1 MTPSFRVIHQLP
13 TPIDSSS
20 ALSSNVQHEYPSAA
34 FISPQ
39 VAVVADGNGL
49 LYVIPIRDNNDVGS
63 EPVGVFT
70 LPSGVPFRLHH
81 LHRAGPATV
90 ILLLSSRYYSEDLQK
105 NKPGPVAFDIWAVK
119 VDLFSLR
126 STGITESR
134 PFEVLWHRRGE
145 DVPVYTTFVNK
156 LNAHLIIGGSS
167 YRDPKTPQKVAS
179 TYHEPTPD
187 EMAPIPRANE
197 NLDASPSDQE
207 KKFYPYSW
215 TQSSDSV
222 TVAFPLPSTTPKT
235 AFKVFFTTQTLTV
248 HVDNNNVNNDELTTP
263 TTLPIPIPIPHY
275 SAKALW
281 ADINPSS
288 SFWTWDREGEQKWGL
303 LTLHMEKKHE
313 GTRWMHVFN
322 PSPRRP
328 ASTTTTPPQLD
339 LKGSG
344 SDVDIEV
351 PETLDPSE
359 LWHIR
364 ESLEKYTS
372 ALRDGEDASGLGLGK
387 GLSSLADG
395 EMDEEVDANVG
406 RRVRLTWVRG
416 GGGGMDTNEIAA
428 ESEGAAAD
436 QVQEEDD
443 EQFVHLLS
451 TPLPGSLG
459 LEQEDDVSLI
469 LKHDLDGT
477 VFTLQS
483 SSSKANHNT
492 TWSTPQ
498 WIHTSTYSAL
508 SFVLAS
514 KQDTRFTHHL
524 FLPSSDS
531 NSPSGGAVLAFEGG
545 SSRGR
550 GGNLYIYRSVPTR
563 KEKWAKQAVLKVDD
577 GLGGALLGVG
587 CIMSKGG
594 EKMVVCLTEG
604 ELVVIQGI

>member
-1 MTPSFRVIHQLP
+1 MP

-20 ALSSNVQHEYPSAA
+20 ALSSNVQREYPSAA

-39 VAVVADGNGL
+39 AAVVADGNGL
-49 LYVIPIRDNNDVGS
+49 LYVIPIRDNDVGS

-70 LPSGVPFRLHH
+70 LPTGVPFRLHH
-81 LHRAGPATV
+81 LHRAGPTTV
-90 ILLLSSRYYSEDLQK
+90 ILLLSSRYYSQEFQ
-105 NKPGPVAFDIWAVK
+105 NKPGSVAFDIWAVK
-119 VDLFSLR
+119 VALFSLR
-126 STGITESR
+126 PTGISNSR
-134 PFEVLWHRRGE
+134 PLEVLWHRRGE
-145 DVPVYTTFVNK
+145 DVPMYTTFVDK

-167 YRDPKTPQKVAS
+167 YRDPETPKKLA
-179 TYHEPTPD
+179 TPYDEPTPD

-197 NLDASPSDQE
+197 ILDASPPSDQD
-207 KKFYPYSW
+207 KKLYPYSW
-215 TQSSDSV
+215 TQSPDSV

-235 AFKVFFTTQTLTV
+235 MIKVFFTTQTLTV
-248 HVDNNNVNNDELTTP
+248 HVDNNNNNDELM
-263 TTLPIPIPIPHY
+263 TLPMPIPIPHY

-303 LTLHMEKKHE
+303 LTLHMEKKHD

-328 ASTTTTPPQLD
+328 ATATTFPAEPD
-339 LKGSG
+339 LGSSG
-344 SDVDIEV
+344 PSDMMEMEV

-395 EMDEEVDANVG
+395 EMDEEADANVG
-406 RRVRLTWVRG
+406 RRVCLTWIRG
-416 GGGGMDTNEIAA
+416 GVVMDTNEKIAVK
-428 ESEGAAAD
+428 EGAAD
-436 QVQEEDD
+436 QVEEE
-443 EQFVHLLS
+443 EQFVQLLS

-459 LEQEDDVSLI
+459 IDEEVSLI

-483 SSSKANHNT
+483 SKA
-492 TWSTPQ
+492 TPQ
-498 WIHTSTYSAL
+498 WTHTSTYSAL

-524 FLPSSDS
+524 LPSSDP

-550 GGNLYIYRSVPTR
+550 GGNLYIYHSVPTS

-587 CIMSKGG
+587 CVRGEGG

>member
-1 MTPSFRVIHQLP
+1 M
-13 TPIDSSS
+13 
-20 ALSSNVQHEYPSAA
+20 
-34 FISPQ
+34 
-39 VAVVADGNGL
+39 ADGSGL
-49 LYVIPIRDNNDVGS
+49 LYVIPIRDNNDIGS

-70 LPSGVPFRLHH
+70 LPTGVPFRLHH
-81 LHRAGPATV
+81 LHRAGPTTV
-90 ILLLSSRYYSEDLQK
+90 ILLLSSRYYSEEFQK
-105 NKPGPVAFDIWAVK
+105 NKSGSVVFDIWAVK

-126 STGITESR
+126 STGISESR
-134 PFEVLWHRRGE
+134 PLSVLWHRRGE
-145 DVPVYTTFVNK
+145 DVPVYTTFVDK

-167 YRDPKTPQKVAS
+167 YRDPAETQKLAS
-179 TYHEPTPD
+179 PYDEPTPD
-187 EMAPIPRANE
+187 EMAPIPRADE
-197 NLDASPSDQE
+197 NFDASPSDQD
-207 KKFYPYSW
+207 KKLYPYSW
-215 TQSSDSV
+215 IQSSDSV
-222 TVAFPLPSTTPKT
+222 TVAIPLPSTTLKT
-235 AFKVFFTTQTLTV
+235 AIKVFFTTQTLTV
-248 HVDNNNVNNDELTTP
+248 HVDNYNNDKL
-263 TTLPIPIPIPHY
+263 TTLPVPIPIPHY

-303 LTLHMEKKHE
+303 LTLHMEKKQE

-328 ASTTTTPPQLD
+328 AATTTTTSPEPD
-339 LKGSG
+339 SKGSE
-344 SDVDIEV
+344 SDMEMEV

-406 RRVRLTWVRG
+406 RKVCLTWVR
-416 GGGGMDTNEIAA
+416 GGGMDTNEIA
-428 ESEGAAAD
+428 EGAD
-436 QVQEEDD
+436 QVEEQRD
-443 EQFVHLLS
+443 VHLLS

-459 LEQEDDVSLI
+459 IDEDLSLI

-483 SSSKANHNT
+483 SSKVNNDT
-492 TWSTPQ
+492 PSTPQ
-498 WIHTSTYSAL
+498 WIHTSTYSVL

-524 FLPSSDS
+524 HPSSDP

-550 GGNLYIYRSVPTR
+550 GGNLYIYRSVPTS

-577 GLGGALLGVG
+577 GLGGSLLGVG
-587 CIMSKGG
+587 CIRGKGG

-604 ELVVIQGI
+604 ELVVIRGI

>member
-1 MTPSFRVIHQLP
+1 M
-13 TPIDSSS
+13 
-20 ALSSNVQHEYPSAA
+20 
-34 FISPQ
+34 
-39 VAVVADGNGL
+39 ADGNGL

-70 LPSGVPFRLHH
+70 LPTGVPFRLHH
-81 LHRAGPATV
+81 LHRAGPTTV
-90 ILLLSSRYYSEDLQK
+90 ILLLSSRYYSEEFQK
-105 NKPGPVAFDIWAVK
+105 NKPGSVAFDIWAVK

-126 STGITESR
+126 STGISESR
-134 PFEVLWHRRGE
+134 PLEVLWHRRGE
-145 DVPVYTTFVNK
+145 DVPVYTTFVDK

-167 YRDPKTPQKVAS
+167 YRDPAETQKLAS
-179 TYHEPTPD
+179 PYHEPTPD

-197 NLDASPSDQE
+197 ILDASPSDQD
-207 KKFYPYSW
+207 KKLYPYSW

-248 HVDNNNVNNDELTTP
+248 HVDNNNDGLTV
-263 TTLPIPIPIPHY
+263 PIPIPHY

-288 SFWTWDREGEQKWGL
+288 SFWTWDKEGEQKWGL
-303 LTLHMEKKHE
+303 LTLHMEKKHD

-328 ASTTTTPPQLD
+328 ATTTTTTSPETD
-339 LKGSG
+339 LSGGSE
-344 SDVDIEV
+344 SDMEMEV

-406 RRVRLTWVRG
+406 RRVCLTWVR
-416 GGGGMDTNEIAA
+416 GGMDTNEIAA
-428 ESEGAAAD
+428 AREGAAD
-436 QVQEEDD
+436 QVEEQ
-443 EQFVHLLS
+443 QFVHLLS

-459 LEQEDDVSLI
+459 IDEDVSLI

-483 SSSKANHNT
+483 SSKANN
-492 TWSTPQ
+492 TPQ
-498 WIHTSTYSAL
+498 WTHTSTYSAL

-524 FLPSSDS
+524 LPSSDPS
-531 NSPSGGAVLAFEGG
+531 SPSGGAVLAFEGG

-550 GGNLYIYRSVPTR
+550 GGNLYIYRSVPTS

-587 CIMSKGG
+587 CIKGKGG

>member
-1 MTPSFRVIHQLP
+1 M
-13 TPIDSSS
+13 
-20 ALSSNVQHEYPSAA
+20 QHEYPSAA

-39 VAVVADGNGL
+39 AAVVADGNGL
-49 LYVIPIRDNNDVGS
+49 LYVIPIRDNNVGS

-70 LPSGVPFRLHH
+70 LSSGVPFRVHH
-81 LHRAGPATV
+81 LHRAGPTTV
-90 ILLLSSRYYSEDLQK
+90 ILLLSSRYYSEDSQK
-105 NKPGPVAFDIWAVK
+105 NKLGSVAFDIWAVR

-145 DVPVYTTFVNK
+145 DVPVYTTFVDK

-167 YRDPKTPQKVAS
+167 YRDPFTSQKLAS
-179 TYHEPTPD
+179 PHQEPTPD

-197 NLDASPSDQE
+197 ILDASPSDQE

-222 TVAFPLPSTTPKT
+222 TIAFPLPSTTPKT
-235 AFKVFFTTQTLTV
+235 SIKVFFTTQTLTV
-248 HVDNNNVNNDELTTP
+248 HVDNNNNNDELIA
-263 TTLPIPIPIPHY
+263 TLPVPIPIPHY

-288 SFWTWDREGEQKWGL
+288 SFWTWDREGEKKWGL
-303 LTLHMEKKHE
+303 LTLHIEKKHD

-322 PSPRRP
+322 PSPLRS
-328 ASTTTTPPQLD
+328 AAATKTTTSPVPD
-339 LKGSG
+339 LKGSE
-344 SDVDIEV
+344 SDPEMEV

-406 RRVRLTWVRG
+406 RKVCLTWVRG
-416 GGGGMDTNEIAA
+416 GGMDIKNEV
-428 ESEGAAAD
+428 AAASEATAD
-436 QVQEEDD
+436 HVEEE

-451 TPLPGSLG
+451 TPLPGSLDIDK
-459 LEQEDDVSLI
+459 DDASLI

-477 VFTLQS
+477 VFNLQS
-483 SSSKANHNT
+483 SSSKANNNT
-492 TWSTPQ
+492 PSTPQ

-524 FLPSSDS
+524 HPSSDF

-550 GGNLYIYRSVPTR
+550 GGNLYIYRSVQTS

-587 CIMSKGG
+587 CIRGKGG

>member
-1 MTPSFRVIHQLP
+1 M
-13 TPIDSSS
+13 
-20 ALSSNVQHEYPSAA
+20 SSNLQHEYPSAA

-39 VAVVADGNGL
+39 AAVVADGNGL
-49 LYVIPIRDNNDVGS
+49 LYVIPIRDDVGSS

-70 LPSGVPFRLHH
+70 LPLGVPFRLHH
-81 LHRAGPATV
+81 LHRAGPTTV
-90 ILLLSSRYYSEDLQK
+90 ILLLSSRYYPEDSQK
-105 NKPGPVAFDIWAVK
+105 SKPSSVAFDIWAVK

-126 STGITESR
+126 PTGITESR
-134 PFEVLWHRRGE
+134 PFEVVWHRRGE

-156 LNAHLIIGGSS
+156 LNAHLIIGSSS
-167 YRDPKTPQKVAS
+167 YRDPDTPQKLAPA
-179 TYHEPTPD
+179 YHEPTPD

-197 NLDASPSDQE
+197 ILDASPSSSQD
-207 KKFYPYSW
+207 KKLHSYSW
-215 TQSSDSV
+215 TQSSDSI

-235 AFKVFFTTQTLTV
+235 KIKVFFTTQTLTV
-248 HVDNNNVNNDELTTP
+248 HVDNNNDGLT
-263 TTLPIPIPIPHY
+263 TTLPVPIPIPHY

-288 SFWTWDREGEQKWGL
+288 CFWTWDREGEQKWGL

-328 ASTTTTPPQLD
+328 ATTTTTSPEPD
-339 LKGSG
+339 LKASQ
-344 SDVDIEV
+344 SDTEMEEV

-406 RRVRLTWVRG
+406 RRVCLTWVG
-416 GGGGMDTNEIAA
+416 GGGVDIAEA
-428 ESEGAAAD
+428 SEGDRGD
-436 QVQEEDD
+436 QVEEEQER
-443 EQFVHLLS
+443 FVHLLS
-451 TPLPGSLG
+451 TPLPGSLSID
-459 LEQEDDVSLI
+459 EEDDISLI

-483 SSSKANHNT
+483 SSSSKSNNT
-492 TWSTPQ
+492 ASTPQ

-524 FLPSSDS
+524 LLPSSNP

-550 GGNLYIYRSVPTR
+550 GGNLYIYRSVPTS

-587 CIMSKGG
+587 CIRGSGG
-594 EKMVVCLTEG
+594 EKIVVCLTEG
-604 ELVVIQGI
+604 ELTVIQGI

>member
-1 MTPSFRVIHQLP
+1 M
-13 TPIDSSS
+13 
-20 ALSSNVQHEYPSAA
+20 
-34 FISPQ
+34 
-39 VAVVADGNGL
+39 ADGNGF
-49 LYVIPIRDNNDVGS
+49 LYVIPIRDNDDVGS

-81 LHRAGPATV
+81 LHRAGPTTV
-90 ILLLSSRYYSEDLQK
+90 ILLLSSRYYSDEEFHHHHHHQK
-105 NKPGPVAFDIWAVK
+105 NKPGSVAFDIWAVK
-119 VDLFSLR
+119 IDLFSLR

-134 PFEVLWHRRGE
+134 PFEVLWRRRGE

-167 YRDPKTPQKVAS
+167 YRDPDTPQKLAS

-197 NLDASPSDQE
+197 NLDALPSSQD
-207 KKFYPYSW
+207 KKLYPYSW

-235 AFKVFFTTQTLTV
+235 RIKVFFTTQTLTV
-248 HVDNNNVNNDELTTP
+248 HVDKNNDELTT
-263 TTLPIPIPIPHY
+263 TTTPLIPIPHY
-275 SAKALW
+275 SAKPLW

-328 ASTTTTPPQLD
+328 SASTTTTTSPEPD
-339 LKGSG
+339 LKGSET
-344 SDVDIEV
+344 DMEMEV

-406 RRVRLTWVRG
+406 RRVCLTWVRG
-416 GGGGMDTNEIAA
+416 GGTDTNEIIAA
-428 ESEGAAAD
+428 SEGAAASVD
-436 QVQEEDD
+436 QVEE
-443 EQFVHLLS
+443 EEEFVHLLS

-459 LEQEDDVSLI
+459 VDEEDDVSLI

-477 VFTLQS
+477 VYTLHSSPS
-483 SSSKANHNT
+483 SSSKANSNNT
-492 TWSTPQ
+492 PSTPQ

-524 FLPSSDS
+524 LPSPDS
-531 NSPSGGAVLAFEGG
+531 NNSPSGGAVLAFEGG

-550 GGNLYIYRSVPTR
+550 GGNLYIYRSVSTI
-563 KEKWAKQAVLKVDD
+563 KVKWAKQAVLKVDD

-587 CIMSKGG
+587 CIKGKGG
-594 EKMVVCLTEG
+594 KKMVVCLTEG
-604 ELVVIQGI
+604 ELVLIQGI

>member
-1 MTPSFRVIHQLP
+1 MAT
-13 TPIDSSS
+13 
-20 ALSSNVQHEYPSAA
+20 NVQREYPSAA

-39 VAVVADGNGL
+39 AAVVADGNGL
-49 LYVIPIRDNNDVGS
+49 LYVIPIRDNDVGPS
-63 EPVGVFT
+63 QPVGVFT
-70 LPSGVPFRLHH
+70 LPTGVPFRLHH
-81 LHRAGPATV
+81 LHRAGPTAV
-90 ILLLSSRYYSEDLQK
+90 VLLLSSRYYSEELQ
-105 NKPGPVAFDIWAVK
+105 NKPGSVAFDIWAVK

-126 STGITESR
+126 STGVSEPR
-134 PFEVLWHRRGE
+134 PLEALWHRRGE
-145 DVPVYTTFVNK
+145 DVPLYTTFVDK

-167 YRDPKTPQKVAS
+167 YRDPETQKLAS
-179 TYHEPTPD
+179 PYEPTPD

-197 NLDASPSDQE
+197 NLEASLSDQD
-207 KKFYPYSW
+207 KKLHPYSW

-222 TVAFPLPSTTPKT
+222 TVAFPLPSTMSKT
-235 AFKVFFTTQTLTV
+235 KIKVLFTMQTLTV
-248 HVDNNNVNNDELTTP
+248 HVDNKDES
-263 TTLPIPIPIPHY
+263 TLPVSIPIPHY

-281 ADINPSS
+281 AEINPSS

-303 LTLHMEKKHE
+303 LTLHMEKKHD

-328 ASTTTTPPQLD
+328 ATTTSPELD
-339 LKGSG
+339 MA
-344 SDVDIEV
+344 SDTEMEV

-364 ESLEKYTS
+364 ESLEKYTT

-406 RRVRLTWVRG
+406 RRVCLTWV
-416 GGGGMDTNEIAA
+416 GGGMDASEIVAR
-428 ESEGAAAD
+428 EGAD
-436 QVQEEDD
+436 QDEEHFA
-443 EQFVHLLS
+443 QLLS
-451 TPLPGSLG
+451 TPLPGSIG
-459 LEQEDDVSLI
+459 IGEDISLI

-483 SSSKANHNT
+483 STAT
-492 TWSTPQ
+492 TPTPQ

-524 FLPSSDS
+524 PSSSDP
-531 NSPSGGAVLAFEGG
+531 NSPSGGAVLALEGG
-545 SSRGR
+545 SSQGR
-550 GGNLYIYRSVPTR
+550 GGNLYIYRSVPTN
-563 KEKWAKQAVLKVDD
+563 KEKWAKQVILKVDD

-587 CIMSKGG
+587 GIKSKGG
-594 EKMVVCLTEG
+594 ERIVVCLTEG
-604 ELVVIQGI
+604 ELVLIQGI

>member
-1 MTPSFRVIHQLP
+1 M
-13 TPIDSSS
+13 
-20 ALSSNVQHEYPSAA
+20 SSNVQHEYPSAA

-39 VAVVADGNGL
+39 AAVVADGNGL
-49 LYVIPIRDNNDVGS
+49 LYVIPIRDNDDVGS
-63 EPVGVFT
+63 EPIGVFT
-70 LPSGVPFRLHH
+70 LPTGVPFRLHH
-81 LHRAGPATV
+81 LHRAGPTTV
-90 ILLLSSRYYSEDLQK
+90 VLLLSSRCYSEEFQK
-105 NKPGPVAFDIWAVK
+105 NKPGSVAFDIWAVK
-119 VDLFSLR
+119 IDLFSLR
-126 STGITESR
+126 SAGISESR
-134 PFEVLWHRRGE
+134 PLEVLWHRRGE
-145 DVPVYTTFVNK
+145 DVPVYTTFVDK

-167 YRDPKTPQKVAS
+167 YRDPAETQKLTS
-179 TYHEPTPD
+179 PYHEPTLD

-197 NLDASPSDQE
+197 ILDALPSDQN
-207 KKFYPYSW
+207 KKLYPYSW

-222 TVAFPLPSTTPKT
+222 TVAFPLPSSTPKT
-235 AFKVFFTTQTLTV
+235 TIKVFFTTQTLTV
-248 HVDNNNVNNDELTTP
+248 HVDNNNNNNDES
-263 TTLPIPIPIPHY
+263 TTLPVPIPHY

-303 LTLHMEKKHE
+303 LTLHMEKKHD

-322 PSPRRP
+322 PSPRLP
-328 ASTTTTPPQLD
+328 ATTTSPT
-339 LKGSG
+339 KGLE
-344 SDVDIEV
+344 SDTEMEV

-406 RRVRLTWVRG
+406 RKVCLTWVRG
-416 GGGGMDTNEIAA
+416 GMDTNAA
-428 ESEGAAAD
+428 VGEGAVD
-436 QVQEEDD
+436 REVEE
-443 EQFVHLLS
+443 EEEEEFVHLLS
-451 TPLPGSLG
+451 TPLPGSLSID
-459 LEQEDDVSLI
+459 EDLSLI

-483 SSSKANHNT
+483 LKANNISP
-492 TWSTPQ
+492 STPQ

-524 FLPSSDS
+524 LPSSDP

-550 GGNLYIYRSVPTR
+550 GGNLYIYRSVPTS

-577 GLGGALLGVG
+577 GSGGVLLGVG
-587 CIMSKGG
+587 CIRGKGS

-604 ELVVIQGI
+604 ELVIIQGI

>member
-1 MTPSFRVIHQLP
+1 M
-13 TPIDSSS
+13 
-20 ALSSNVQHEYPSAA
+20 
-34 FISPQ
+34 
-39 VAVVADGNGL
+39 ADGNGL
-49 LYVIPIRDNNDVGS
+49 LYVIPIRDNNDTGS

-70 LPSGVPFRLHH
+70 LPTRVPFRLHH
-81 LHRAGPATV
+81 LHRAGPTTV
-90 ILLLSSRYYSEDLQK
+90 ILILSSRYYSEEFQK
-105 NKPGPVAFDIWAVK
+105 SNKPGSVSFDIWAVK
-119 VDLFSLR
+119 VNLFSLR

-145 DVPVYTTFVNK
+145 DVPVYTTFVDK

-167 YRDPKTPQKVAS
+167 YRDPAETQKLATP
-179 TYHEPTPD
+179 YHEPTPD

-197 NLDASPSDQE
+197 NLDASPSDD
-207 KKFYPYSW
+207 KKLYPYSW
-215 TQSSDSV
+215 TQTSDSI

-235 AFKVFFTTQTLTV
+235 KIKVFFTTQTLTV
-248 HVDNNNVNNDELTTP
+248 HVDNNDDELTTP
-263 TTLPIPIPIPHY
+263 LMPIPIPHY

-303 LTLHMEKKHE
+303 LTLHMEKKHD

-322 PSPRRP
+322 PSPRLP
-328 ASTTTTPPQLD
+328 AVTTTTTTSPESD
-339 LKGSG
+339 LKGSD
-344 SDVDIEV
+344 SDMEMEV

-395 EMDEEVDANVG
+395 EMDEEVDSNIG
-406 RRVRLTWVRG
+406 RRVCLTWVRG
-416 GGGGMDTNEIAA
+416 GGMEMDTNEMVATA
-428 ESEGAAAD
+428 SEGAAAD
-436 QVQEEDD
+436 QVEE

-459 LEQEDDVSLI
+459 IDDKDVSLI

-477 VFTLQS
+477 VFSLQ
-483 SSSKANHNT
+483 SSSKANNN
-492 TWSTPQ
+492 STAQ

-524 FLPSSDS
+524 FPSSDS
-531 NSPSGGAVLAFEGG
+531 NSPSAGAVLAFEGG

-550 GGNLYIYRSVPTR
+550 GGNLYIYRSVPTS

-587 CIMSKGG
+587 CIRGKGG
-594 EKMVVCLTEG
+594 EKIVVCLTEG

>member
-1 MTPSFRVIHQLP
+1 MP

-20 ALSSNVQHEYPSAA
+20 ALSSNVQHEYSSAA

-39 VAVVADGNGL
+39 AAVVADGNGL
-49 LYVIPIRDNNDVGS
+49 LYVIPIRDNDVES

-70 LPSGVPFRLHH
+70 LPTGVPFRLHH
-81 LHRAGPATV
+81 LHRAGPTTV
-90 ILLLSSRYYSEDLQK
+90 ILLLSSRCYSEQFQ
-105 NKPGPVAFDIWAVK
+105 NKPGSVAFDVWAVK

-126 STGITESR
+126 STGISESR
-134 PFEVLWHRRGE
+134 PLEVLWHRRGE
-145 DVPVYTTFVNK
+145 EVPVYTTFVDK

-167 YRDPKTPQKVAS
+167 YRDPETPKKLAS
-179 TYHEPTPD
+179 PPYDEPTPD

-197 NLDASPSDQE
+197 NLDAFPSDQD
-207 KKFYPYSW
+207 KKLYPYSW

-222 TVAFPLPSTTPKT
+222 TVAFPLPSTTSKT
-235 AFKVFFTTQTLTV
+235 MIKVFFTMQTLTV
-248 HVDNNNVNNDELTTP
+248 HVDNNSNELP
-263 TTLPIPIPIPHY
+263 VPIPIPHY

-303 LTLHMEKKHE
+303 LTLHMEKKHD

-322 PSPRRP
+322 PSPRHP
-328 ASTTTTPPQLD
+328 ATTMMTTATTSPEPGL
-339 LKGSG
+339 GSSG
-344 SDVDIEV
+344 SDMMMEMEV

-387 GLSSLADG
+387 GLSSLAEG

-406 RRVRLTWVRG
+406 RKVCLTWVRG
-416 GGGGMDTNEIAA
+416 GTNETVAM
-428 ESEGAAAD
+428 EGAAD
-436 QVQEEDD
+436 QVEE
-443 EQFVHLLS
+443 EEGFVQLLS

-459 LEQEDDVSLI
+459 IDEDVSLI

-483 SSSKANHNT
+483 SKANT
-492 TWSTPQ
+492 PATPQ

-514 KQDTRFTHHL
+514 KQETRFTHHL
-524 FLPSSDS
+524 LPSSDP

-550 GGNLYIYRSVPTR
+550 GGNLYIYRSVPTS

-587 CIMSKGG
+587 CIRGKEG